1 METQF
6 DCVIDRYK
14 TASLKW
20 DNVRS
25 TFGVDDVLPMWVAD
39 MDFMAP
45 APVLEAIRQRIDH
58 GILGYTERPDSY
70 FAAVSEWMLKR
81 FNWSVR
87 KEWICFAPGVV
98 PAISFIIQA
107 FSSPGD
113 KVVVQPPVYYP
124 FMNTTQNNGRQVVY
138 NPLKMENGRYTM
150 DFDDLKRK
158 LDPNVKL
165 LLLCH
170 PHNPGGAV
178 WTREELTKLGQ
189 ICLEHKVLVVSDE
202 IHADLIFRGHTHIP
216 FASISE
222 DFAQNTLVCTAP
234 SKTFNLAGLQTAN
247 VIVPNPKLGEVFA
260 AQMKKV
266 HLIRPNVFGTLATE
280 SAYKYGSA
288 WLEELLDYL
297 QGNMEFLVDYC
308 ETRIKQIKVMKPE
321 GTYLVWLDCRGL
333 GMNDEQLNQFL
344 LTQAKVALDGGN
356 WFGPGGEG
364 FTRINIACP
373 RATLEDGLKRIEQAI
388 NTYCG

>member
-1 METQF
+1 
-6 DCVIDRYK
+6 
-14 TASLKW
+14 
-20 DNVRS
+20 
-25 TFGVDDVLPMWVAD
+25 

-45 APVLEAIRQRIDH
+45 VPVLEAIKQRIDH

-70 FAAVSEWMLKR
+70 FAAVCEWMLKR

-87 KEWICFAPGVV
+87 KEWIHFAPGVV
-98 PAISFIIQA
+98 PAISFIILA
-107 FSSPGD
+107 FSSPGA

-124 FMNTTQNNGRQVVY
+124 FMQTIKNNGRQVVY
-138 NPLKMENGRYTM
+138 NPLKLENGRYTM
-150 DFDDLKRK
+150 DFADLERK
-158 LDPNVKL
+158 LDSDVKL

-222 DFAQNTLVCTAP
+222 NFARNTLVCTAP

-247 VIVPNPKLGEVFA
+247 IIIPNQKLGEIFA

-280 SAYKYGSA
+280 SAYKHGSA

-308 ETRIKQIKVMKPE
+308 ETRINQIKVMKPE
-321 GTYLVWLDCRGL
+321 GTYLVWLNCRSL
-333 GMNDEQLNQFL
+333 GMNDGELNQFL

-364 FTRINIACP
+364 FVRINIACP
-373 RATLEDGLKRIEQAI
+373 KATLKAGLKRIEKAVNI
-388 NTYCG
+388 YCR